1 MTMKEEVKQKI
12 EASIATFKEGNKEL
26 SDQLLSEAMQLTTTT
41 DEKREAGGYLMKA
54 LGIRDKR
61 QDVNVTDALSTIR
74 DAISLS
80 YIAKTYFGK
89 GAPWLMQRINGNMV
103 NGKPAAFTSAELMT
117 LAKGLEDLGKR
128 LLSASTGIHES
139 I

>member
-1 MTMKEEVKQKI
+1 MREEVKQKI
-12 EASIATFKEGNKEL
+12 EASIATFKEGNKDL

-61 QDVNVTDALSTIR
+61 QDVNVTDAISTIR
-74 DAISLS
+74 EAISLS

-103 NGKPAAFTSAELMT
+103 NGKPAAFTTAELMT
-117 LAKGLEDLGKR
+117 LANGLEDLGKR
-128 LLSASTGIHES
+128 LLSASNGLHGS